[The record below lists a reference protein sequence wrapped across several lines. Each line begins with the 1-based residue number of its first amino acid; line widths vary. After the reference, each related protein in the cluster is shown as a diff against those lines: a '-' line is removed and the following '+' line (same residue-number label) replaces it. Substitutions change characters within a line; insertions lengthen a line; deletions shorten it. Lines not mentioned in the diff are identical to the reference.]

1 MSEKNMEYTKDIVR
15 QDSKQYIEVKLQIK
29 ILHCELGFKYIWINL
44 WKMPLL
50 CALSNLMWWL
60 LPIALSKMLQSEQS
74 FVYVLNE
81 S

>member
-1 MSEKNMEYTKDIVR
+1 MEYTKDIVR
-15 QDSKQYIEVKLQIK
+15 QDSKQYTEVKLQIK
-29 ILHCELGFKYIWINL
+29 FLHCELGFKIHLDNSLKNAIA
-44 WKMPLL
+44 L

-60 LPIALSKMLQSEQS
+60 LPTTISKMLHSEQS